1 MITEIDAGHVIYDDL
16 ELMGLERRL
25 KGHLKKGGLDG
36 KSLWS
41 VRRFPMMV

>member
-36 KSLWS
+36 EK
-41 VRRFPMMV
+41 PMVGEIGRAHV

>member
-25 KGHLKKGGLDG
+25 KGHLTKGGLEG
-36 KSLWS
+36 KDLWS
-41 VRRFPMMV
+41 VRRFLMKA